1 MFDLIGADVPHDQL
15 VTILVALA
23 SNLTINLCKG
33 LKLEANWLKVN
44 ALLSLVIGAGVAAI
58 ANGDSLERVLAGAAT
73 LVLSAGSAAVV
84 HRGGDAVSAGVA
96 HVRTVAEV
104 AAEEAVTIRSNRIA
118 VNGSEESEEC
128 PAP

>member
-23 SNLTINLCKG
+23 SNVTINVCKA
-33 LKLEANWLKVN
+33 LKLKANWLKVN
-44 ALLSLVIGAGVAAI
+44 ALLSLVIGAGVGAI
-58 ANGDSLERVLAGAAT
+58 ANGDSLERVLVGAIT
-73 LVLSAGSAAVV
+73 LLLSMGSAATVA
-84 HRGGDAVSAGVA
+84 RGGDVVAAGVT
-96 HVRTVAEV
+96 HVRTVAKV

-118 VNGSEESEEC
+118 VNGSGESEEC